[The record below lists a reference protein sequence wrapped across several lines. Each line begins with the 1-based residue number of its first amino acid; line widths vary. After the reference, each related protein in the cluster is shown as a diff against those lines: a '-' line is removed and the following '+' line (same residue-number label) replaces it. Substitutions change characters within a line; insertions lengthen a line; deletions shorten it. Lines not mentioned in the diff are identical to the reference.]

1 MSCQVKK
8 HRKPLSDGKS
18 RSVVE
23 HLKQE
28 RELKEKLSVI
38 VEYLS
43 LNDIPLEERR
53 KAAEKPLYLARYS
66 E

>member
-8 HRKPLSDGKS
+8 HREPLLDDKP
-18 RSVVE
+18 RSIIK
-23 HLKQE
+23 HLKHE
-28 RELKEKLSVI
+28 CELKEDLSII

-53 KAAEKPLYLARYS
+53 KAAEKPLYLARYN

>member
-1 MSCQVKK
+1 MSRRVKK
-8 HRKPLSDGKS
+8 YREPLPDGKPC
-18 RSVVE
+18 SVVE
-23 HLKQE
+23 RLRQE

-43 LNDIPLEERR
+43 LEDVPLEERR
-53 KAAEKPLYLARYS
+53 KAAEKPLYLARYN

>member
-8 HRKPLSDGKS
+8 HREPLSDRKPC
-18 RSVVE
+18 SVVE

-43 LNDIPLEERR
+43 LKDMPLEERR
-53 KAAEKPLYLARYS
+53 KAAEKPLYLARYN